1 MKLSN
6 FLTLKALVSFI
17 FAIGA
22 LLAPVYLVALHGHQ
36 LDDFGTV
43 LARYYG
49 ALLLG
54 IGLLCWSLRSRL
66 AKSDTRQSILLALLI
81 ADTLGFITA
90 LAGQLSVNL
99 GLLGWID
106 TAIWLILVLG
116 LAYFRFADP
125 TGD

>member
-6 FLTLKALVSFI
+6 FLALKAFVSFI

-22 LLAPVYLVALHGHQ
+22 LLAPVYLVALHGFQ

-49 ALLLG
+49 ALLFG
-54 IGLLCWSLRSRL
+54 IGLLCWSLRSKL
-66 AKSDTRQSILLALLI
+66 AKSDLRRSILFALLI

-116 LAYFRFADP
+116 LAYFRFADS